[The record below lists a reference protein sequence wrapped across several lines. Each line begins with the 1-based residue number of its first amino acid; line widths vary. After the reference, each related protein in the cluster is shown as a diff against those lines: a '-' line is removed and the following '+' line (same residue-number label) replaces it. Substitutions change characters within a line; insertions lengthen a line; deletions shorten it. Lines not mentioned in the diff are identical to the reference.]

1 MSDLTPEERR
11 GEGFL
16 DPDDADLADELGV
29 RYAVRCVCGHVLV
42 TSDRPI
48 DVPQVLPCCKEGE
61 CPYCTVGKC
70 YHKTELETMGV

>member
-11 GEGFL
+11 QRGYL
-16 DPDDADLADELGV
+16 DAEDSDLAEELGV

-48 DVPQVLPCCKEGE
+48 SVPQVLPCCETGE
-61 CPYCTVGKC
+61 CPYCTAGKC
-70 YHKTELETMGV
+70 YHREAEEALV